1 MPKKKS
7 SRPAASMGSNQRPE
21 PKSAG
26 QIKRERVVRI
36 AAITIVLAL
45 LLSLIAGAFSIT
57 PSQAATPG
65 SIIARSAGFSE
76 SVQVQ
81 QANNSPTGSSIDT
94 DGDGIINNEDPDIDG
109 DGVMNAN
116 DGDIDGDGTV
126 NGLDDDIDGDG
137 ILNAVDSDPAATNCG
152 ANAPLPILYE
162 EKNTT
167 ENTQPTWPIIL
178 ALVVAAAGYLMLR
191 RIRSARK

>member
-109 DGVMNAN
+109 DGVVNIN
-116 DGDIDGDGTV
+116 DNDIDGDGTT
-126 NGLDDDIDGDG
+126 NFDDGD
-137 ILNAVDSDPAATNCG
+137 PAETNG
-152 ANAPLPILYE
+152 FDGKTPKQPGGVTFQEL
-162 EKNTT
+162 T
-167 ENTQPTWPIIL
+167 ENGSAGWLVFGAAVVIV
-178 ALVVAAAGYLMLR
+178 ALLIFG
-191 RIRSARK
+191 RKFKQNKANRPQKNL

>member
-116 DGDIDGDGTV
+116 DGDIDGDGIS
-126 NGLDDDIDGDG
+126 NFEDG
-137 ILNAVDSDPAATNCG
+137 DPAATNG
-152 ANAPLPILYE
+152 FDG
-162 EKNTT
+162 KNPSKPGSISLQEMA
-167 ENTQPTWPIIL
+167 ENGSLFWIIGVGLLVLLAGIVIFVKTQQ
-178 ALVVAAAGYLMLR
+178 R
-191 RIRSARK
+191 RGKTAKKNF